1 MKTLREWREAR
12 GFTQL
17 DIAFGL
23 GITPT
28 TVANWETGR
37 SQPRARYL
45 RALADYLGVSM
56 DDIDFGV
63 VELKSAA

>member
-1 MKTLREWREAR
+1 
-12 GFTQL
+12 
-17 DIAFGL
+17 L

>member
-28 TVANWETGR
+28 TVANWETGDSMNGPVGR
-37 SQPRARYL
+37 CVPRCR
-45 RALADYLGVSM
+45 VS
-56 DDIDFGV
+56 GP
-63 VELKSAA
+63 A

>member
-1 MKTLREWREAR
+1 MKTLKEWREAR
-12 GFTQL
+12 QVTQL
-17 DIAFGL
+17 DVAFGM

-37 SQPRARYL
+37 SEPKARHL
-45 RALADYLGVSM
+45 RALADYLEVSM

>member
-63 VELKSAA
+63 MELKSAA